1 MGVLQI
7 IQDSIETH
15 GVLGIPHLRNLRIVS
30 FLTMFSYVFYVLFFL
45 VVIFD
50 VDMHCVSS
58 LLLLSLLF
66 LALVIEPNQVQP

>member
-1 MGVLQI
+1 
-7 IQDSIETH
+7 
-15 GVLGIPHLRNLRIVS
+15 
-30 FLTMFSYVFYVLFFL
+30 MFSHVFYVLFFL

-58 LLLLSLLF
+58 LLLLLLL